1 MAFNLVV
8 LVGNLVSDPELKTTT
23 NGTSVTSFRIAVQR
37 RVQEGTDFLDI
48 VAWRKTAEFIAKYFK
63 KGNPILVRGSV
74 QIRTWTTP
82 DNQKRYATEV
92 VADEVSFVGKKENA
106 SQANAPSYGAPTGKF
121 EEVADDEELPF

>member
-48 VAWRKTAEFIAKYFK
+48 VAWRKDSRVYSQVF
-63 KGNPILVRGSV
+63 
-74 QIRTWTTP
+74 
-82 DNQKRYATEV
+82 QKRQPYTC
-92 VADEVSFVGKKENA
+92 
-106 SQANAPSYGAPTGKF
+106 
-121 EEVADDEELPF
+121 